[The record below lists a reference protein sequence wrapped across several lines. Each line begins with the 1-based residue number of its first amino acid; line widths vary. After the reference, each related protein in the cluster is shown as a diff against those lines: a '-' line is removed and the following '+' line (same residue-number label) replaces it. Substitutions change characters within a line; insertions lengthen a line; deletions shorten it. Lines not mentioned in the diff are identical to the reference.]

1 MLQSLVFTLDVHAGR
16 TQKEIIKWVKRIVDL
31 SKKSFL
37 DLKKELEKLQKDTD
51 QTHKKGETS
60 FETELAELVAT
71 YLKIYKR
78 EGYAEVHK

>member
-1 MLQSLVFTLDVHAGR
+1 
-16 TQKEIIKWVKRIVDL
+16 
-31 SKKSFL
+31 L